1 MEYWMKALSEDR
13 IRVKAYELW
22 EQSGRPQGLELEHWL
37 LAERT
42 LVEREPDAGG
52 ASAVA
57 AAPAKRKTTR
67 ARKPVA
73 RSRRRGTTN

>member
-1 MEYWMKALSEDR
+1 MKAVMEDQ

-22 EQSGRPQGLELEHWL
+22 EQSGRPLGLELEHWL

-42 LVEREPDAGG
+42 LVERAPADSG

-57 AAPAKRKTTR
+57 APAPAKRKTAQ
-67 ARKPVA
+67 ARKPA
-73 RSRRRGTTN
+73 GRSRRRQTTN